1 MKYIKTYAN
10 FPVNEEISLKGLS
23 SIITSL
29 FLTFNS
35 AKALVPPSVSSTP
48 NQFFGKGSSTRFEE
62 YNSIEIKKSLDKTS
76 KDLEEL
82 KKKIED
88 EQLVDLIESIQKL
101 KKEKEFTSADLS
113 VILNKIQSYIQSNN
127 IDNRLFN
134 DTISHLSKGDIKMIK
149 SDYQELLK
157 LQDSSESSSIMKV
170 LLIGVLLL
178 QICGLVYFIPY
189 LFKPVDKF

>member
-1 MKYIKTYAN
+1 MKYIKTYES
-10 FPVNEEISLKGLS
+10 FQVNEEISLKGLAP
-23 SIITSL
+23 IITSL

-35 AKALVPPSVSSTP
+35 ANALVAPSVSSTP
-48 NQFFGKGSSTRFEE
+48 NQFFGKGSTRFEE

-82 KKKIED
+82 KKKIDD
-88 EQLVDLIESIQKL
+88 EQLVNLIESIQKL
-101 KKEKEFTSADLS
+101 KKEEEFNSADLS

-134 DTISHLSKGDIKMIK
+134 DTISHLSKGDIEMIK

-157 LQDSSESSSIMKV
+157 LQDSSESSSIIKV